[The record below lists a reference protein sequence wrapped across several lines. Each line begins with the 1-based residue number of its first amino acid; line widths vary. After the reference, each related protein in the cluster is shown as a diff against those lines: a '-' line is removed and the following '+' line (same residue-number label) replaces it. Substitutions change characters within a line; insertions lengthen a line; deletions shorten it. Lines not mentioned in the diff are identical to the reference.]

1 MHYLVTHSF
10 GGDCCDICM
19 CVCSAHECM
28 KPSEGKKGGARGGK
42 AEIKGA
48 NCRCKKVNGDK
59 IR

>member
-1 MHYLVTHSF
+1 MHYPVTHSF

-19 CVCSAHECM
+19 CVCSVHECM
-28 KPSEGKKGGARGGK
+28 EPSGKKGGARGESK
-42 AEIKGA
+42 DKGA

>member
-1 MHYLVTHSF
+1 
-10 GGDCCDICM
+10 
-19 CVCSAHECM
+19 M